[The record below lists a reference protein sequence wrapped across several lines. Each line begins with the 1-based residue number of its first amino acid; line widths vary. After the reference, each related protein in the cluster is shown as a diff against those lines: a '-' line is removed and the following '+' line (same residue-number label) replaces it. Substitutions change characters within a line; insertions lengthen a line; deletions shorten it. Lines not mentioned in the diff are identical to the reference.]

1 LAHKINI
8 SSPKEKTVSTMAASN
23 CMVGGFA
30 VYLFLNQGFKETFG
44 IIHINPYKI
53 VMYIDQP
60 KHFQIYD

>member
-1 LAHKINI
+1 
-8 SSPKEKTVSTMAASN
+8 MAASN

-30 VYLFLNQGFKETFG
+30 VYLFRNQGFKETFG